1 MIMKYHI
8 LSLDGGGAWA
18 LIQVKTLIKLYGADT
33 RGHAVLK
40 HFDLVAANSGGSIVA
55 AALIEDFTL
64 AEILA
69 LFTSELQR
77 RAIFSELPWYKKLNP
92 LSLFLPLP
100 QFSTAKKY
108 QALSAV
114 FKKQGSKW
122 LRDIQILGKNNQPIL
137 FMFVSYDYDRDRA
150 KFFRSWPSL
159 AGAITS
165 PYIDISLIDAVH
177 ASSNAPIQFFDQPAQ
192 IAGGQYWDG
201 ALAGYNNP
209 VLAAATEAI
218 AANWKKDQ
226 IAILSIGT
234 GSAMLP
240 LLNTRKHNELSLLFK
255 GQQISSLKN
264 DLKKAAVTILADPP
278 DSHTFLAHLLMGG
291 RLPLAMDECP
301 ILDSG
306 LIRLNPLIHAC
317 GNSQEGWTL
326 PDGFDEVQF
335 KRLINLDMA
344 VIAQNDIDLIVYFC
358 ELWMQNKVHNQAIR
372 YGKDFICE
380 IGFVHFSD
388 AIEKWQSYASIP
400 ITGQYHEHS
409 TQLL

>member
-1 MIMKYHI
+1 MKYHI

-18 LIQVKTLIKLYGADT
+18 LIQVKTLIKLYGANT
-33 RGHAVLK
+33 RGHVVLK

-69 LFTSELQR
+69 LFTSEPQR

-100 QFSTAKKY
+100 RFSTAQKY
-108 QALSAV
+108 QALLAA
-114 FKKQGSKW
+114 FTQYGSKW
-122 LRDIQILGKNNQPIL
+122 LRDIQIMGKNNQPIL

-159 AGAITS
+159 AGAVTS
-165 PYIDISLIDAVH
+165 PYVDTSLVDAVH

-201 ALAGYNNP
+201 GLTGYNNP
-209 VLAAATEAI
+209 VLAAAAEAI
-218 AANWKKDQ
+218 AANWKKEQ

-234 GSAMLP
+234 GNTMLP
-240 LLNTRKHNELSLLFK
+240 LLNTRKNNESSTLFK
-255 GQQISSLKN
+255 EQQISSIQN
-264 DLKKAAVTILADPP
+264 DIKKVAATILADPP

-301 ILDSG
+301 IIDSG
-306 LIRLNPLIHAC
+306 LIRLNPLIQAR
-317 GNSQEGWTL
+317 GNSHEGWVL

-344 VIAQNDIDLIVYFC
+344 VIAQADIDLIVHFC

-372 YGKDFICE
+372 AGKDFICE
-380 IGFVHFSD
+380 IGFARFSD
-388 AIEKWQSYASIP
+388 AIEKWQSYTLTP
-400 ITGQYHEHS
+400 LTGQHHDHS
-409 TQLL
+409 RQLL

>member
-1 MIMKYHI
+1 MKYHI

-18 LIQVKTLIKLYGADT
+18 LIQVKTLIKLYGAEA
-33 RGHAVLK
+33 RGHAVLR

-69 LFTSELQR
+69 LFTSEPQR
-77 RAIFSELPWYKKLNP
+77 RAIFSELPWYAKLNP
-92 LSLFLPLP
+92 LGLFLPLP
-100 QFSTAKKY
+100 RFSTAQKY
-108 QALSAV
+108 QALIAV
-114 FKKQGSKW
+114 FKRYGAKPM
-122 LRDIQILGKNNQPIL
+122 RDIQILGKNNQPIL
-137 FMFVSYDYDRDRA
+137 FVFVSYDYDRDRA

-165 PYIDISLIDAVH
+165 PYADISLVDAVH

-201 ALAGYNNP
+201 GLTGYNNP

-240 LLNTRKHNELSLLFK
+240 LLNTRKHNESSLLFK
-255 GQQISSLKN
+255 NQQTSSIQN
-264 DLKKAAVTILADPP
+264 DIKKVAATILADPP
-278 DSHTFLAHLLMGG
+278 DSHTFLAHLLIGG
-291 RLPLAMDECP
+291 RLPLTIDECP
-301 ILDSG
+301 IIDSG
-306 LIRLNPLIHAC
+306 LVRLNPLIQAN
-317 GNSQEGWTL
+317 GNSEDGWTL
-326 PDGFDEVQF
+326 PNGFDEVQF

-344 VIAQNDIDLIVYFC
+344 VVAQTDIDLIVHFC
-358 ELWMQNKVHNQAIR
+358 ELWMQDKAHNQAIR
-372 YGKDFICE
+372 SGKDFICE
-380 IGFVHFSD
+380 IGFTRFTD
-388 AIEKWQSYASIP
+388 AIKKWQSYTLTP
-400 ITGQYHEHS
+400 LTGQHHEHS
-409 TQLL
+409 RQLF